1 MSKWSYS
8 EPMPGNWLALF
19 ILDFVNNYQ
28 LLLRDDAQK
37 AARRFNHTV
46 SVYAADRNADTQ
58 VRQIQAVLNEPQ
70 NRRPSAILVSP
81 VRESS
86 LVGVLGDAVGKGI
99 PWIFLNR
106 WCEVIDSVR
115 REHPHVPVFSVSAD
129 QSEIGR
135 TQGKI
140 LNQILNP
147 GDELVYI
154 QGPHGTSSVNRRH
167 SAMQQELAGLLGVR
181 WSNYNSDWSA
191 QGGHTVMT
199 GWLQTF
205 TSGKLPNF
213 VACAQN
219 DDMALGARQAII
231 DCKNA
236 ASARSPR
243 IVGCDGLPSFGQR
256 LVTEGQFVATVFVP
270 PVSGRAIEELFAALR
285 GGPPAPAEISIGVEC
300 YPRLESLASRR
311 DAVHFDRRSNN
322 PRTTANNRH

>member
-1 MSKWSYS
+1 
-8 EPMPGNWLALF
+8 MPGNWLALF

-46 SVYAADRNADTQ
+46 SVYAADRDADTQ

-167 SAMQQELAGLLGVR
+167 SATLGDATRV
-181 WSNYNSDWSA
+181 
-191 QGGHTVMT
+191 GG
-199 GWLQTF
+199 
-205 TSGKLPNF
+205 
-213 VACAQN
+213 A
-219 DDMALGARQAII
+219 
-231 DCKNA
+231 
-236 ASARSPR
+236 ARST
-243 IVGCDGLPSFGQR
+243 
-256 LVTEGQFVATVFVP
+256 LVQ
-270 PVSGRAIEELFAALR
+270 LQQ
-285 GGPPAPAEISIGVEC
+285 
-300 YPRLESLASRR
+300 
-311 DAVHFDRRSNN
+311 
-322 PRTTANNRH
+322 